1 MPIRKSTQSFRPVVL
16 CLHRCAT
23 ASLIYLV
30 VRNCSPCTMSFVLL
44 NIQKNYM
51 RVHTFVCPVSL
62 YLHHCAY
69 VTLLY
74 LALSCVYGIPTTIFV
89 SNILKNHMRAHTG
102 ALFLLFSLH
111 NLLYLYCCAYLTY
124 VLFCYIGV
132 LKLFLLCN
140 IRCTSKM
147 SEEAYEISHRGDV
160 LYVQSVQNLFRF

>member
-1 MPIRKSTQSFRPVVL
+1 MP
-16 CLHRCAT
+16 
-23 ASLIYLV
+23 
-30 VRNCSPCTMSFVLL
+30 FVLL

-74 LALSCVYGIPTTIFV
+74 LALSCVYGIPTAIFV

-111 NLLYLYCCAYLTY
+111 HLLYLHCCAYLTY

-147 SEEAYEISHRGDV
+147 SEEAYEISHRRSV
-160 LYVQSVQNLFRF
+160 LYVHSVQNLFRFWNVRRVIWVLTLYMVLL

>member
-30 VRNCSPCTMSFVLL
+30 VRNCSPCTMPFVLL

-74 LALSCVYGIPTTIFV
+74 LALSCVYGIPTAIFV
-89 SNILKNHMRAHTG
+89 SNILKNHMRAPTG

-111 NLLYLYCCAYLTY
+111 HLLLSALLCLSNLCAILLYWCPKIVHAVQYPLY
-124 VLFCYIGV
+124 F
-132 LKLFLLCN
+132 
-140 IRCTSKM
+140 
-147 SEEAYEISHRGDV
+147 
-160 LYVQSVQNLFRF
+160 